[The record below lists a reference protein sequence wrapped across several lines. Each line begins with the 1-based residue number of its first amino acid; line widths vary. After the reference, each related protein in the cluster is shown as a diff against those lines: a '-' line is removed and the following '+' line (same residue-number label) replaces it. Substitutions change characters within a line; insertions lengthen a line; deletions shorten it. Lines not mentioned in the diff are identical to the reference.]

1 MKIIRENVPEFE
13 IVGAFSNGAQC
24 LEFLDTASADLIITD
39 IRMPYMDGVQLIQVL
54 RERGSTIDFIL
65 ISGYDDFEYCRVAI
79 RSRVFD
85 YILKPLD
92 KKDFIHTLQR
102 YLRAGNSRQTD
113 ADEPEKDLEAD
124 RDKKIIREI
133 KQYLRTHYREN
144 ISLESLSAQ
153 FYMNPNYISQLFK
166 NEVGITLTAHL
177 NQIRMEMA
185 RHFLRDS
192 QKRVNDV
199 AALVGYQNAQNFS
212 VAFKKAYGM
221 TPREF
226 REHPDPE
233 NHIRKEK

>member
-65 ISGYDDFEYCRVAI
+65 VSGYDDFEYCRMAI

-102 YLRAGNSRQTD
+102 YLRAGNSQTD
-113 ADEPEKDLEAD
+113 VDQPEKDLEAD

-233 NHIRKEK
+233 THIKKEK